1 MKPIYLVG
9 MPGCGKSTIGKE
21 LAKKMELD
29 FLDTDEEIKRI
40 YGRTPEQI
48 IEEEGEGRL
57 RVLESEFLN
66 QMIESKN
73 IVVSTGGGLPIFNE
87 NMSKLNRVGVTVYL
101 KCTAELLWERLRNDR
116 KRPLSRTYEE
126 VKSMLEKRESIYLK
140 ASYHVNID
148 DENQIGNLIQGLYE
162 SLRDQCAK

>member
-48 IEEEGEGRL
+48 IEEDGEKRL
-57 RVLESEFLN
+57 RILELELLN
-66 QMIESKN
+66 TMMNIKN
-73 IVVSTGGGLPIFNE
+73 VVVSTGGGLPIFHD
-87 NMSKLNRVGVTVYL
+87 NMSKLNTSGITVYL
-101 KCTAELLWERLRNDR
+101 SCSADTLWKRLRDDR
-116 KRPLSRTYEE
+116 TRPLSRTYEE
-126 VKSMLEKRESIYLK
+126 VKSMLEKRESEYLK
-140 ASYHVNID
+140 ASYHLHTD
-148 DENQIGNLIQGLYE
+148 GKTQIGPLIQDLCE
-162 SLRDQCAK
+162 ILRMECTK